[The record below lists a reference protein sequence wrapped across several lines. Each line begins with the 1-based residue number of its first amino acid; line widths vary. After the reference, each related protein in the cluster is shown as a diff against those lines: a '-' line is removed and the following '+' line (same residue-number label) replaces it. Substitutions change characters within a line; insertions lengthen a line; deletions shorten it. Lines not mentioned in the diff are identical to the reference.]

1 MKFQRNKRIT
11 YDNGTENVLHNEI
24 NKILGCESYFCR
36 PYCSQDKGQVENR
49 NKAIRRF
56 FPKKTN
62 FDLISDEEIAIV
74 EATINNRP
82 MKRLGWK
89 THHDVMIDECSY

>member
-1 MKFQRNKRIT
+1 MKRTILEISRKISIKSIT

-24 NKILGCESYFCR
+24 NQIIWCILSSILWSRYK
-36 PYCSQDKGQVENR
+36 SKTVIS
-49 NKAIRRF
+49 AF

-74 EATINNRP
+74 ENKVNNRP

-89 THHDVMIDECSY
+89 TPRDVMLE